1 MKHIFTSLIILT
13 SLLVS
18 CESSSCCSKNDE
30 PCKKSKS
37 EKACSTED
45 KKLINN
51 KAFEENLAAF
61 NSCKKNEPGKGRCK
75 EYLAK
80 AICEYYA
87 IDDLKEGADYIA
99 YDQIPKKLKELD
111 SWENIGEFDNENILS
126 ALDRLNNSGKP
137 VLIYNNNDSYV
148 HVVALKPNGKLFK
161 SGKWGNISV
170 PSCVSYFPRRKDSFT
185 EKGLN
190 YAFKSANDL
199 TIWAKK

>member
-1 MKHIFTSLIILT
+1 MSSVLFVPPKPVLLPFATKH
-13 SLLVS
+13 
-18 CESSSCCSKNDE
+18 
-30 PCKKSKS
+30 
-37 EKACSTED
+37 
-45 KKLINN
+45 
-51 KAFEENLAAF
+51 
-61 NSCKKNEPGKGRCK
+61 SCKKNESGKGRCK